1 MPRIARKNMTMPFFH
16 LMTQGINKEYIFEN
30 NSEKVAYEKLI
41 LLQTEEFNVNILA
54 YCIMDNHAH
63 ILIRVKEVENM
74 SNFMH
79 KINSQYATYY
89 NKKHHRT
96 GYVFKNR
103 YKSQMI
109 NSLKHLY
116 RCIDYIH
123 DNPVKAGICET
134 REQYKFSSYSNLYQ
148 NNQIKEEC
156 KITVVRKMGDE
167 EIHFDSS
174 LKIDSLEI
182 SGLDHTKNTVQDI
195 KQKITTNLEI
205 EIVDNKGKTL
215 LETDRVGTGSN
226 ILVKE
231 NGIILRKYT
240 FILYGDSNGDGK
252 INSADLLVLQR
263 HILEIEQI
271 DDIYKKA
278 TNIRKNGKKPTSVDL
293 LLIQRHILG
302 LQIIEQ

>member
-30 NSEKVAYEKLI
+30 NSEKVTYEKLI

-123 DNPVKAGICET
+123 DNPVKAGICNKAE
-134 REQYKFSSYSNLYQ
+134 EYPYSNYKMMKTEFKERYSLMTNSEC
-148 NNQIKEEC
+148 NNEEYVFIDVDEKNETTGNKIIEAYLKENRIDLKSIKQSKELLKELILFLKDENKISLRKIAEELELSRE
-156 KITVVRKMGDE
+156 TVRK
-167 EIHFDSS
+167 
-174 LKIDSLEI
+174 
-182 SGLDHTKNTVQDI
+182 
-195 KQKITTNLEI
+195 
-205 EIVDNKGKTL
+205 
-215 LETDRVGTGSN
+215 
-226 ILVKE
+226 
-231 NGIILRKYT
+231 
-240 FILYGDSNGDGK
+240 
-252 INSADLLVLQR
+252 
-263 HILEIEQI
+263 
-271 DDIYKKA
+271 IY
-278 TNIRKNGKKPTSVDL
+278 N
-293 LLIQRHILG
+293 Q
-302 LQIIEQ
+302 

>member
-30 NSEKVAYEKLI
+30 NSEKVEYEKLI
-41 LLQTEEFNVNILA
+41 LLQKKELNVNILA

-148 NNQIKEEC
+148 NNQIKAI
-156 KITVVRKMGDE
+156 K
-167 EIHFDSS
+167 
-174 LKIDSLEI
+174 SLEKQLKESFI
-182 SGLDHTKNTVQDI
+182 NESKNVEVDETKTNYDDENMIFLEDTYEDKKSICEHEIKKYMKEKQIDKLNLLEDRENLKKLVDRLRTKNISYRIMAEHLGIGRETLR
-195 KQKITTNLEI
+195 KLNLEL
-205 EIVDNKGKTL
+205 NK
-215 LETDRVGTGSN
+215 
-226 ILVKE
+226 
-231 NGIILRKYT
+231 
-240 FILYGDSNGDGK
+240 
-252 INSADLLVLQR
+252 
-263 HILEIEQI
+263 
-271 DDIYKKA
+271 
-278 TNIRKNGKKPTSVDL
+278 
-293 LLIQRHILG
+293 
-302 LQIIEQ
+302 